1 MDYIVQSILIS
12 LDYFNKNDISI
23 FKSVSKT
30 TNNLYRNNYEI
41 KKIKCVNFLNKKLH
55 VLLETGVIEY
65 TIDIT
70 NALEYTELIK
80 TLTAILFNSID
91 PDETVNERLEYKKD
105 TLNPLKNLRYFKYQ
119 EIKNIKKNSILLQL
133 ALDHAEKPDKLNRVR
148 ELFI

>member
-30 TNNLYRNNYEI
+30 TNILYKNNYEI
-41 KKIKCVNFLNKKLH
+41 KKIYSVDFLNAKLNI
-55 VLLETGVIEY
+55 LLESGMIEY
-65 TIDIT
+65 TNDIKNT
-70 NALEYTELIK
+70 SEYTELIK
-80 TLTAILFNSID
+80 ILTSILFNSID
-91 PDETVNERLEYKKD
+91 PYETVNERLEYKRD
-105 TLNPLKNLRYFKYQ
+105 TLNPLKNLRYFKYE
-119 EIKNIKKNSILLQL
+119 EIKKLKKNNIVLQL

>member
-30 TNNLYRNNYEI
+30 TNILYKNNYEI
-41 KKIKCVNFLNKKLH
+41 KKIYSVDFLNAKLNI
-55 VLLETGVIEY
+55 LLESGMIEY
-65 TIDIT
+65 TNDIKNT
-70 NALEYTELIK
+70 SEYTELIK
-80 TLTAILFNSID
+80 ILTSILFNSID
-91 PDETVNERLEYKKD
+91 PYETVNERLEYKKD
-105 TLNPLKNLRYFKYQ
+105 TLNPLKNLRYFKYE
-119 EIKNIKKNSILLQL
+119 EIKNLKKNNIVLQL

>member
-30 TNNLYRNNYEI
+30 TNILYKNNYEI
-41 KKIKCVNFLNKKLH
+41 KKIYSVDFLNAKLNI
-55 VLLETGVIEY
+55 LLESGMIEY
-65 TIDIT
+65 TNDIKNT
-70 NALEYTELIK
+70 SEYTELIK
-80 TLTAILFNSID
+80 ILTSILFNSID
-91 PDETVNERLEYKKD
+91 PYETVNERLEYKKD
-105 TLNPLKNLRYFKYQ
+105 TLNPLKNLRYFKYE
-119 EIKNIKKNSILLQL
+119 EIKKLKKNNIVLQL

>member
-30 TNNLYRNNYEI
+30 TNILYRNNYEI
-41 KKIKCVNFLNKKLH
+41 KKIYSVDFLNTKLNI
-55 VLLETGVIEY
+55 LLESGMIEH
-65 TIDIT
+65 TNDIKNT
-70 NALEYTELIK
+70 LDYTELIK
-80 TLTAILFNSID
+80 IFTAILFNSID
-91 PDETVNERLEYKKD
+91 PCETVNERLEYKKD
-105 TLNPLKNLRYFKYQ
+105 TLNPLKNLRYFKYE
-119 EIKNIKKNSILLQL
+119 EIKKLKQNNIVLQL